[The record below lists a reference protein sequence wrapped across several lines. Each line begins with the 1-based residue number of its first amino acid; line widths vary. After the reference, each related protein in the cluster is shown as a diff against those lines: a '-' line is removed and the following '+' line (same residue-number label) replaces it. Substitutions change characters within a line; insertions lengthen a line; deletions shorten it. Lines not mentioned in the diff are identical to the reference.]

1 MTLRSARLHSPSP
14 GVIIAKQRHGPIGT
28 VRLAF
33 EGAATKFS
41 NRDSPEYLPDEA
53 F

>member
-1 MTLRSARLHSPSP
+1 MAEPVGGNPRPVGSH
-14 GVIIAKQRHGPIGT
+14 T